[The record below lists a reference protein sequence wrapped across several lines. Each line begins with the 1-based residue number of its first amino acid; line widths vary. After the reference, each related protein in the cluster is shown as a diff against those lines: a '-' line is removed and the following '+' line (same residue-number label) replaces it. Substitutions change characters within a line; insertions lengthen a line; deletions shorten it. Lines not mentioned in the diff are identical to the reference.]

1 MTKGGA
7 STSNSHLVESLARVK
22 QIQTPTTKLGLSTTS
37 NGWSSLT
44 TLGSN
49 SQSFGVP

>member
-7 STSNSHLVESLARVK
+7 STSNSHLAESLAGIK
-22 QIQTPTTKLGLSTTS
+22 QTQTPTTKLGLSTTS
-37 NGWSSLT
+37 SGWSSLT

-49 SQSFGVP
+49 SQSFGAP